1 MLFIING
8 LKYDTKK
15 MEKVAD
21 VKKWYQCKNIF
32 TRSLY
37 PGLEVGSTDDCELW
51 KSKKGNWLL
60 TREKD
65 YGVHRGET
73 IEEEEAKELLMHYAV
88 DKYEKEFGKIPEA

>member
-21 VKKWYQCKNIF
+21 VKKWYQRDNILN
-32 TRSLY
+32 RSIF
-37 PGLEVGSTDDCELW
+37 PGQKVGSIDDCELW

-65 YGVHRGET
+65 YGGHLGEP
-73 IEEEEAKELLMHYAV
+73 IEEEEAKKLLMRYAV
-88 DKYEKEFGKIPEA
+88 NEYEKEFGKIPEA